1 MASCRLQ
8 AVSSRGTRISDAEL
22 DREILAWA
30 NARVAAAGG
39 RRRIASFHDADLA
52 SGLFLV
58 SGMAAHP
65 QCC

>member
-1 MASCRLQ
+1 MAWCPMQ
-8 AVSSRGTRISDAEL
+8 AVSSRGTHISDAEL

-30 NARVAAAGG
+30 NAHVAAAGG

-58 SGMAAHP
+58 STW
-65 QCC
+65 